1 MGSESFQLCSE
12 SSASCRTVLLPQ
24 RLGTGARCPDSA
36 HRLRERGRGDDQSLA
51 NVASEPQ
58 WRLLS

>member
-12 SSASCRTVLLPQ
+12 SSASRRTVLLPQ

-36 HRLRERGRGDDQSLA
+36 HRLRERGRGDDQSLV
-51 NVASEPQ
+51 NVASEP
-58 WRLLS
+58 